1 MEKQVKFQQPKKSKY
16 GAKKTMVD
24 GIVFDSKAESIYY
37 LQHKNDKR
45 MTMQEKFVLMDK
57 FRLNGKLYREI
68 AYKADFVFKNESN
81 EIIKV
86 VDVKGMVL
94 PEFKMKAKLFANRYG
109 IPITI
114 AKKVAR
120 INMFEESEI

>member
-1 MEKQVKFQQPKKSKY
+1 MKFQQNKKSKY
-16 GAKKTMVD
+16 GAKRTTVD

-68 AYKADFVFKNESN
+68 AYKADFVFRNENN

-86 VDVKGMVL
+86 VDVKGVL
-94 PEFKMKAKLFANRYG
+94 TTEFKIKAKLFANRYG

-120 INMFEESEI
+120 MNVFEESEI

>member
-1 MEKQVKFQQPKKSKY
+1 MKFQQNKKSKY
-16 GAKKTMVD
+16 GAKKTTVD

-68 AYKADFVFKNESN
+68 AYKADFVFRNENN
-81 EIIKV
+81 EILKV
-86 VDVKGMVL
+86 VDVKGVL
-94 PEFKMKAKLFANRYG
+94 TTEFKIKAKLFANRCG

-120 INMFEESEI
+120 MNIFEESEI

>member
-1 MEKQVKFQQPKKSKY
+1 MKFQQTKKSKY
-16 GAKKTMVD
+16 GAKKTTVD

-37 LQHKNDKR
+37 LQHKNDER

-68 AYKADFVFKNESN
+68 AYKADFVFRNENN
-81 EIIKV
+81 EILKV
-86 VDVKGMVL
+86 VDVKGVL
-94 PEFKMKAKLFANRYG
+94 TTEFKIKAKLFANRYG

-114 AKKVAR
+114 AKKVAKM
-120 INMFEESEI
+120 NMFEESEI

>member
-1 MEKQVKFQQPKKSKY
+1 MLLIKQRYGISVAASIMRLHVLHIITEEEKQN
-16 GAKKTMVD
+16 
-24 GIVFDSKAESIYY
+24 
-37 LQHKNDKR
+37 L
-45 MTMQEKFVLMDK
+45 
-57 FRLNGKLYREI
+57 
-68 AYKADFVFKNESN
+68 YKADFVFRNEAN

>member
-1 MEKQVKFQQPKKSKY
+1 MKFQQTKKSKY
-16 GAKKTMVD
+16 GAKKTTVD

-68 AYKADFVFKNESN
+68 SYKVDFVFRNEAN

-86 VDVKGMVL
+86 VDVKGVL
-94 PEFKMKAKLFANRYG
+94 TTEFKIKAKLFANRYG
-109 IPITI
+109 IPIGLMSNI
-114 AKKVAR
+114 
-120 INMFEESEI
+120 

>member
-1 MEKQVKFQQPKKSKY
+1 
-16 GAKKTMVD
+16 
-24 GIVFDSKAESIYY
+24 
-37 LQHKNDKR
+37 

-68 AYKADFVFKNESN
+68 SYKADFVFRNENN
-81 EIIKV
+81 EILKV

-114 AKKVAR
+114 AKQVAKMN
-120 INMFEESEI
+120 IFEESEI

>member
-1 MEKQVKFQQPKKSKY
+1 MKFQQNKKSKY
-16 GAKKTMVD
+16 GAKKTTVD

-68 AYKADFVFKNESN
+68 AYKADFVFRNENN
-81 EIIKV
+81 EIVKV
-86 VDVKGMVL
+86 VDVKGVL
-94 PEFKMKAKLFANRYG
+94 TTEFKIKAKLFANRYG

-120 INMFEESEI
+120 MNVFEESEI

>member
-1 MEKQVKFQQPKKSKY
+1 MKFQQTKKSKY
-16 GAKKTMVD
+16 GAKKTTVD

-68 AYKADFVFKNESN
+68 AYKADFVFRNENN
-81 EIIKV
+81 EILKV
-86 VDVKGMVL
+86 VDVKGVL
-94 PEFKMKAKLFANRYG
+94 TTEFKIKAKLFANRYG

-114 AKKVAR
+114 AKKIAR
-120 INMFEESEI
+120 MNIFEESEI

>member
-1 MEKQVKFQQPKKSKY
+1 M
-16 GAKKTMVD
+16 
-24 GIVFDSKAESIYY
+24 
-37 LQHKNDKR
+37 QHKNDKR

-68 AYKADFVFKNESN
+68 AYKADFVFRNEAN

-114 AKKVAR
+114 AKQVAR
-120 INMFEESEI
+120 MNMFEESEI

>member
-1 MEKQVKFQQPKKSKY
+1 MKFQQNKKSKY
-16 GAKKTMVD
+16 GAKKTTVD
-24 GIVFDSKAESIYY
+24 GVVFDSKAESIYY

-68 AYKADFVFKNESN
+68 AYKADFVFRNENN

-86 VDVKGMVL
+86 VDVKGVL
-94 PEFKMKAKLFANRYG
+94 TTEFKIKAKLFANRYG

-120 INMFEESEI
+120 MNVFEESEI

>member
-1 MEKQVKFQQPKKSKY
+1 MKFEQNKKSKY
-16 GAKKTMVD
+16 GAKKTTVD

-68 AYKADFVFKNESN
+68 AYKADFVFRNENN

-86 VDVKGMVL
+86 VDVKGVL
-94 PEFKMKAKLFANRYG
+94 TTEFKIKAKLFANRYG

-120 INMFEESEI
+120 MNVFEESEI

>member
-1 MEKQVKFQQPKKSKY
+1 MKFQQNKKSKY
-16 GAKKTMVD
+16 GAKKTTVD

-68 AYKADFVFKNESN
+68 AYKADFVFRNENN
-81 EIIKV
+81 EILKV
-86 VDVKGMVL
+86 VDVKGVL
-94 PEFKMKAKLFANRYG
+94 TTEFKIKAKLFANRYG

-120 INMFEESEI
+120 MNIFEESEI